1 LGDLPNTLQRID
13 VAAVLLPE
21 SFRGGCSFGA
31 VLWGIVSPA
40 VTHEL
45 GPASS
50 EGGTRNALLPVHAAH
65 VNWFDRVTA
74 IHRQAF
80 AAYAGKLKDS

>member
-1 LGDLPNTLQRID
+1 LDILPNTLQRID

-45 GPASS
+45 EPVSS
-50 EGGTRNALLPVHAAH
+50 KSDTRIALLPAHASYVNRFEAH
-65 VNWFDRVTA
+65 TL

-80 AAYAGKLKDS
+80 AAEAGNLMDY